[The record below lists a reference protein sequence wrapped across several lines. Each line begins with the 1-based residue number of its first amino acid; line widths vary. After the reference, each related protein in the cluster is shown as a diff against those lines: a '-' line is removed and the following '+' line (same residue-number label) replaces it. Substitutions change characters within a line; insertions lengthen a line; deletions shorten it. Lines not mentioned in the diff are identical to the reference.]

1 MDRERSL
8 EKFPQSVVER
18 IGFYVYAL
26 RDPRDRSVF
35 YIGKGTGNRVFQH
48 AAAAVTSP
56 LPSDKLDRIR
66 EIRSKDMDVVYE
78 IIRHGMDE
86 KEALAVESALIDWNE
101 GLTNKVAGHGA
112 ARQGLMTVPDII
124 AQYAAEPV
132 TLTEPCILVIV
143 NRLFERNMSP
153 ERIYEATRGEWVIGA
168 RRSKAQYALA
178 VFRGIVRAAYRI
190 EKWEPATALKPDQK
204 QRSRWRFTGT
214 DATNLHHLVGR
225 DVTKY
230 LGKASQNPIRYA
242 NC

>member
-1 MDRERSL
+1 MDRERPA
-8 EKFPQSVVER
+8 EKFPQSVLER

-48 AAAAVTSP
+48 AAAAVASP

-78 IIRHGMDE
+78 IIRHGMTEDQ
-86 KEALAVESALIDWNE
+86 ALAVESALIDWTD
-101 GLTNKVAGHGA
+101 GLTNEVAGHGA
-112 ARQGLMTVPDII
+112 SRQGRMTVPDII

-132 TLTEPCILVIV
+132 TLSEPCILVIV

-153 ERIYEATRGEWVIGA
+153 DELYEATRGNWVIGT

-190 EKWEPATALKPDQK
+190 EKWEPATALEPDQK
-204 QRSRWRFTGT
+204 QRSRWRFTGEV
-214 DATNLHHLVGR
+214 ARNLNHLVSG
-225 DVTKY
+225 DVTRY